1 MLRHMIISA
10 VVSVGLAGVAHAQDL
25 PVPGTAY
32 FELHAARDQMGL
44 NIKQFEALE
53 TFQKTLMSG
62 EDETLLNRNVPQGL
76 CHEGMDVICALFP
89 ATFGTWGQG
98 GDQ

>member
-1 MLRHMIISA
+1 MLRQTLTS
-10 VVSVGLAGVAHAQDL
+10 VVLSLGLCGAASAQDL

-32 FELHAARDQMGL
+32 FELHAAHDQMGL
-44 NIKQFEALE
+44 NMKQFEALL

-62 EDETLLNRNVPQGL
+62 ADETLLNRNVPEGL
-76 CHEGMDVICALFP
+76 CLEGMDAICALFP

-98 GDQ
+98 GE